1 MTAEQLAEVDDVLA
15 QAKDFLK
22 QGRVERLLDQADRFQ
37 PIGVVSDED
46 QCLPFAA
53 EACLRLPRGTLPRIG
68 HGRGRFLKWKDAL
81 ARVGYRIEQ
90 LDLDELPPRDRQPW
104 IAGVLDGEHVVAA
117 IGMQPLGEPRPIL
130 KRSEIIDAFRVV
142 PA

>member
-1 MTAEQLAEVDDVLA
+1 MTAEQRAELDAVRA
-15 QAKDFLK
+15 QAKDFLN
-22 QGRVERLLDQADRFQ
+22 QARVERLLDQADRFQ

-68 HGRGRFLKWKDAL
+68 PGRGRFLKWKDAL

-104 IAGVLDGEHVVAA
+104 IAGVLDGEPVVAP
-117 IGMQPLGEPRPIL
+117 IGT
-130 KRSEIIDAFRVV
+130 
-142 PA
+142 PALAGAPAVLTP